1 MKTIRIYSKRL
12 AEYLTAR
19 DFKILKVIQ
28 DISRPTFSNWIFE
41 LRETMREYSQKKK
54 WGNSNAKSESESE
67 FLPKPAPSH

>member
-28 DISRPTFSNWIFE
+28 DISRPTFSNWIFKDTFE

-54 WGNSNAKSESESE
+54 
-67 FLPKPAPSH
+67 

>member
-41 LRETMREYSQKKK
+41 DTFELRETMREYSQKKI
-54 WGNSNAKSESESE
+54 
-67 FLPKPAPSH
+67 

>member
-41 LRETMREYSQKKK
+41 DTFELRETHYAVSF
-54 WGNSNAKSESESE
+54 GNIFSKM
-67 FLPKPAPSH
+67 KTDIQ